1 MIMVQYTAA
10 STSSMQKTY
19 EKTTKTT

>member
-1 MIMVQYTAA
+1 MVQYTAA